1 MKVIFLDVDGVLN
14 SEHWYKVNYRRHPE
28 RCRVETAIDPR
39 FVRNLKRIVDKTG
52 AKIVLSATCRGAV
65 KKKRNHYLR
74 IILKKYQPSCIFC
87 GNADEIT
94 YFKGKLICRD
104 CLKSLKIIAD

>member
-1 MKVIFLDVDGVLN
+1 MRSTGV
-14 SEHWYKVNYRRHPE
+14 VRP
-28 RCRVETAIDPR
+28 IDTLGR
-39 FVRNLKRIVDKTG
+39 FVLPKEIRDTMGLKTKDPLEIFVEGD
-52 AKIVLSATCRGAV
+52 
-65 KKKRNHYLR
+65 R